1 MNSAGRCVSLQS
13 LVGVC
18 SNRRQAD
25 DSVDGDPTPK
35 RQRLDAQPSNG
46 NRTTP
51 KETQV
56 VRIPAKGH
64 ENAPIPIDSDEDDS
78 DDDDVITI
86 GSQEADTTAKSSV
99 EVKVETV
106 KTETPDSPKTSTAQD
121 ITNDKKSSTQS
132 ATVTSADA
140 SVTSTP
146 ASATSAS
153 VTGKDERVN
162 DLKQQLKA
170 SEDRYM
176 SLQRNVRS
184 LLQIIVPDLNVP
196 ALSFVNDIVVE
207 MIKVNSRQAGG
218 DTGDGGGD
226 N

>member
-1 MNSAGRCVSLQS
+1 
-13 LVGVC
+13 
-18 SNRRQAD
+18 
-25 DSVDGDPTPK
+25 
-35 RQRLDAQPSNG
+35 
-46 NRTTP
+46 
-51 KETQV
+51 
-56 VRIPAKGH
+56 
-64 ENAPIPIDSDEDDS
+64 
-78 DDDDVITI
+78 
-86 GSQEADTTAKSSV
+86 
-99 EVKVETV
+99 
-106 KTETPDSPKTSTAQD
+106 
-121 ITNDKKSSTQS
+121 
-132 ATVTSADA
+132 VTSADA